1 MVVKCGSGRWRCG
14 WEVQEQ
20 NPRNF
25 PQIGKTDRQEQH
37 EQAEAPTGKQIGDAE
52 ATGTGAECEKERRM
66 IVATGGDATAT
77 DAGAA
82 RRWRR
87 GAAAVRAEGAT
98 RGPEAMEAPSSME
111 VQLIG
116 AMNSEWHCG

>member
-1 MVVKCGSGRWRCG
+1 M
-14 WEVQEQ
+14 
-20 NPRNF
+20 
-25 PQIGKTDRQEQH
+25 I
-37 EQAEAPTGKQIGDAE
+37 A
-52 ATGTGAECEKERRM
+52 ATGE
-66 IVATGGDATAT
+66 DSTAM

-98 RGPEAMEAPSSME
+98 RRPGAMEAPSSME
-111 VQLIG
+111 VERIG